1 MKYFHIPSPGSCYT
15 SSNLRP
21 GLKETPA
28 TKNKGITK
36 SKVGKAVISVGGV
49 FFRKVKKSS

>member
-36 SKVGKAVISVGGV
+36 SKVGKAVVSVGGV